1 MLFRV
6 NRLMSA
12 VAVATLAACLAVG
25 ALPALSILPNASAAN
40 ISPTASAT
48 ASAVPA
54 DSDFTSSAVAART
67 EGNVVDDSTI
77 AHNKVVLELDKAMV
91 VDGVVAIER
100 TEPGKEFLG
109 HGSALVNGGELSEEA
124 VASAPVLDKRGVR
137 IVVKLPDGWAAGNKL
152 ELGYKTFGPDAG
164 AEWKTI
170 NDGARVFALRDDVT
184 QAAEVVDPTQR
195 FNESITTK
203 SNNVQVPS
211 KDYFNNGKCSN
222 SWVGDVYFFA
232 PANINADKIIIKRP
246 TEYNLYV
253 PPTYQF
259 NFDTPNIKVAEFERM
274 YHQAYEPVW
283 ADIRRADVTV
293 RAIDNKTLE
302 VQVQGGIKIEKGEY
316 VKLTNIFSFCS
327 AEPPGA
333 KNLSIEMHGQT
344 QKGGFCEDRARY
356 TFPARP
362 LHAYSYLTPIMQDAS
377 GNLVNRDKP
386 TEMFGREKSL
396 KEIAELQRK
405 NDPKRVFY
413 APWSD
418 EYKTLDVYSK
428 DSDKFLKEY
437 VLRHVPYRDP
447 QGRMID
453 GSKVVSRQG
462 KRELTDE
469 ERRNGINVYVNE
481 SKPNGQIRWN
491 SYIARQ
497 DNGTGQFHRLGG
509 PNAETGWIVNALAF
523 NPQDNWLYGISQGRL
538 GEDWGRLPKQVIQG
552 DATDYHGR
560 VVVTAEDPC
569 FPSGHLLQINPA
581 TGEVHNLGR
590 VTSPADQFKTGYA
603 FQGQKQRYW
612 PNDLWGGINVGG
624 IDNEGNYYV
633 ANGSLSGSGAV
644 YKVNLENVTAEV
656 TANANKWLASMRYQ
670 NDWNYVR
677 DRSGRAWS
685 EDWTPLFVPEK
696 TECKPD
702 TGTPCKQRQAGNY
715 MWGISNGWNSQG
727 RVYIERISAD
737 DGNLQRWDVTGLQTY
752 AGQRLPVGNQWGR
765 AWSFGNSML
774 GFATSS
780 SGASDKVVRIKVT
793 NPESES
799 PSFELISVN
808 ANAQPSYNSNGT
820 SAVNFEENIVDL
832 KLKKSRKDF
841 VDTNGVNRVQ
851 WDLEV
856 KNVSESA
863 ASSGFTVF
871 DTIPASYRVVR
882 VQAEEK
888 VFDTNSGTSIV
899 GPWSVYLKKG
909 DRGHDV
915 LEGSHGAL
923 QAGKTVKLTII
934 AEPRS
939 GQNLPIECIE
949 NVAGV
954 IGIDRD
960 PSTVNANEFGKTM
973 EGGIDK
979 YGDWLKLNGGIFG
992 DLVSDQQCRPT
1003 IVVKKQI
1010 VEDGKITDEA
1020 AGGWAFSAQSD
1031 KDNLDLEGQ
1040 EGFGK
1045 ESTKVTASE
1054 GVEKGTVIWRSKE
1067 NGQFKLTITEKMTDE
1082 QTAAGYAI
1090 RPQENGGDARN
1101 AICKVTVKDG
1111 KKLAQPEM
1119 VKVEDHAGAPGFAFS
1134 FGDQTMFPEGMN
1146 VKTEQ
1151 RVECTV
1157 QNEIANHQIFV
1168 RKEAY
1173 DPQQSDKIGTLPDL
1187 DGAEFAVYELSKS
1200 VSTKPR
1206 PKSWEEWQKYI
1217 VKAGDGSTEKPFEV
1231 KNYRTPIP
1239 VKVGK
1244 SYIVVETKAPTDKDG
1259 RPYSLRPAPI
1269 PFTVTTAH
1277 SEDATHKRP
1286 FSIQMEN
1293 DLLATASWKNENNN
1307 SQKAAMYVTVADV
1320 HTGTLPRTGGAG
1332 VAWLG
1337 GIGGLLVLAGLTWA
1351 QRKQRA

>member
-1 MLFRV
+1 MLSRV

-12 VAVATLAACLAVG
+12 VAVATLAVCLTVG

-40 ISPTASAT
+40 VSPTAPAT
-48 ASAVPA
+48 ASAAPA
-54 DSDFTSSAVAART
+54 DSDFTSSTVAART
-67 EGNVVDDSTI
+67 EGNVVDDSTL

-91 VDGVVAIER
+91 IDGVVAIER

-109 HGSALVNGGELSEEA
+109 HSSVLVKGGEVSAEA
-124 VASAPVLDKRGVR
+124 VASAPVMDKRGVR
-137 IVVKLPDGWAAGNKL
+137 IAVKLPDGWATGDKL
-152 ELGYKTFGPDAG
+152 ELGYNTYGRDAG
-164 AEWKTI
+164 VEWKTI
-170 NDGARVFALRDDVT
+170 NDGAQVFVLRDDVSN
-184 QAAEVVDPTQR
+184 AVEVIDPTVLS
-195 FNESITTK
+195 NGSIVTK
-203 SNNVQVPS
+203 ADKVLTPS
-211 KDYFNNGKCSN
+211 SADKVADIYF
-222 SWVGDVYFFA
+222 VA
-232 PANINADKIIIKRP
+232 PANINATKIKIKR
-246 TEYNLYV
+246 TTIYDLYS
-253 PPTYQF
+253 PPTSKF
-259 NFDTPNIKVAEFERM
+259 NGDTPNIKVAEFKGM
-274 YHQAYEPVW
+274 YDKKYQPLW
-283 ADIRRADVTV
+283 DDIRRKEATV
-293 RAIDNKTLE
+293 LRIDNKTVE
-302 VQVQGGIKIEKGEY
+302 ISIPQGMTMEKGEY
-316 VKLTNIFSFCS
+316 VKITNAFSYRT
-327 AEPPGA
+327 PGA
-333 KNLSIEMHGQT
+333 PYPESLQITVTGQT
-344 QKGGFCEDRARY
+344 QAGGFCEDRARY
-356 TFPARP
+356 TFPARA
-362 LHAYSYLTPIMQDAS
+362 LHTNRNLNLTAIMQEAD
-377 GNLVNRDKP
+377 GNLVNRDNR
-386 TEMFGREKSL
+386 TEEFGRGKSL
-396 KEIAELQRK
+396 KEIAELQGN

-413 APWSD
+413 APWHD
-418 EYKTLDVYSK
+418 EYKTPDIYSK
-428 DSDKFLKEY
+428 HNDELLKEY
-437 VLRHVPYRDP
+437 VLRNVPYYGPDRKL
-447 QGRMID
+447 GD

-481 SKPNGQIRWN
+481 SKPNGQIRWK

-523 NPQDNWLYGISQGRL
+523 NPKDNWLYGISQGRL
-538 GEDWGRLPKQVIQG
+538 GEDWGRLPGQVIQG
-552 DATDYHGR
+552 HATDYHGR

-581 TGEVHNLGR
+581 TGEIHNLGR
-590 VTSPADQFKTGYA
+590 LTSPTDQFKTGYA
-603 FQGQKQRYW
+603 FQGQKQTYW

-624 IDNEGNYYV
+624 IDTEGNYYV
-633 ANGSLSGSGAV
+633 ANASLSGSGAV

-656 TANANKWLASMRYQ
+656 TANANKWLRTPAIRYKD
-670 NDWNYVR
+670 DWNSVS

-737 DGNLQRWDVTGLQTY
+737 DGNLQRWDVTALRTY
-752 AGQRLPVGNQWGR
+752 AGQSLPVGNQWGR
-765 AWSFGNSML
+765 AWSFGNSIL

-780 SGASDKVVRIKVT
+780 SGATDKVVRIKVT
-793 NPESES
+793 NPESDN
-799 PSFELISVN
+799 PSFKLMSVN

-841 VDTNGVNRVQ
+841 VDTDGVNRVQ

-856 KNVSESA
+856 KNASESA

-882 VQAEEK
+882 VQAEGK
-888 VFDTNSGTSIV
+888 VFNANSSTSIV

-909 DRGHDV
+909 DQGHDV

-1045 ESTKVTASE
+1045 ESTKVTSSE
-1054 GVEKGTVIWRSKE
+1054 GVEKGTVIWRPKE
-1067 NGQFKLTITEKMTDE
+1067 NGQFNLTITEKMTDE

-1101 AICKVTVKDG
+1101 AICKLTVKDG

-1119 VKVEDHAGAPGFAFS
+1119 VEVEDHAGAPGFAFS
-1134 FGDQTMFPEGMN
+1134 FGDKTMFPDGMN

-1157 QNEIANHQIFV
+1157 QNEITNNHIFV

-1187 DGAEFAVYELSKS
+1187 AGAEFAVYELSES
-1200 VSTKPR
+1200 ISA
-1206 PKSWEEWQKYI
+1206 KSWEEWQNYI
-1217 VKAGDGSTEKPFEV
+1217 VKAGDGSVKKPVEI
-1231 KNYRTPIP
+1231 KDYRTPIP

-1244 SYIVVETKAPTDKDG
+1244 SYIVVETKAPTDGDG

-1277 SEDATHKRP
+1277 GEDATNKRP

-1293 DLLATASWKNENNN
+1293 DLLATASWKVENGN
-1307 SQKAAMYVTVADV
+1307 SQKVGMYLTVADV

-1337 GIGGLLVLAGLTWA
+1337 GIGGLLVLAGLTWP
-1351 QRKQRA
+1351 QRKQRS

>member
-48 ASAVPA
+48 ASATPA

-170 NDGARVFALRDDVT
+170 NDGAQVFALRDDVT
-184 QAAEVVDPTQR
+184 QAAEVVDPTIP
-195 FNESITTK
+195 FNESIATK
-203 SNNVQVPS
+203 ADQVLVPS
-211 KDYFNNGKCSN
+211 SEKFEGGNVADI
-222 SWVGDVYFFA
+222 YFFA
-232 PANINADKIIIKRP
+232 PANINATKITIKR
-246 TEYNLYV
+246 TTAYNLYS
-253 PPTYQF
+253 PPTSEF
-259 NFDTPNIKVAEFERM
+259 NYDTPNIKVAEFERM
-274 YHQAYEPVW
+274 YRNEYQPVW
-283 ADIRRADVTV
+283 DDIRRQGATV
-293 RAIDNKTLE
+293 RSIDSKTVE
-302 VQVQGGIKIEKGEY
+302 ISIPQGMKMEKGEY
-316 VKLTNIFSFCS
+316 VKITNAFSYRS
-327 AEPPGA
+327 WGKPDP
-333 KNLSIEMHGQT
+333 KNLEITVTGQT
-344 QKGGFCEDRARY
+344 QVGGFCEDRARY

-362 LHAYSYLTPIMQDAS
+362 LHQSNISRMKSVVQDGQ
-377 GNLVNRDKP
+377 GNLINRDNGAE
-386 TEMFGREKSL
+386 TYAEKSL
-396 KEIAELQRK
+396 KKIAESGGA
-405 NDPKRVFY
+405 NNPYRVFF
-413 APWSD
+413 APWRQ
-418 EYKTLDVYSK
+418 EYSRDVRLTQDQY
-428 DSDKFLKEY
+428 LREY
-437 VLRHVPYRDP
+437 AVRHVPYRDP
-447 QGRMID
+447 QGQLVD
-453 GSKVVSRQG
+453 GSKVVTRQG
-462 KRELTDE
+462 KRELTEE
-469 ERRNGINVYVNE
+469 ERKNGVNVYVNE
-481 SKPNGQIRWN
+481 SLPNGQIRWK

-497 DNGTGQFHRLGG
+497 DNGTGKFFRLGG

-523 NPQDNWLYGISQGRL
+523 NPQDNWLYAISQGRL
-538 GEDWGRLPKQVIQG
+538 GEDWGRRPQQVIQG

-590 VTSPADQFKTGYA
+590 LTSPTDQFKTGYA

-656 TANANKWLASMRYQ
+656 TANANKWLRTPAIRYKD
-670 NDWNYVR
+670 DWNYVR

-702 TGTPCKQRQAGNY
+702 RGTPCKQRQAGNY

-882 VQAEEK
+882 VQAEER
-888 VFDTNSGTSIV
+888 VFDTNSSTSIV

-992 DLVSDQQCRPT
+992 DLVSDQRCRPT

-1054 GVEKGTVIWRSKE
+1054 GVEKGTVIWRPKE

-1090 RPQENGGDARN
+1090 RPQENGGDARS

-1187 DGAEFAVYELSKS
+1187 DGAEFAVYELSES

-1244 SYIVVETKAPTDKDG
+1244 SYIVVETKAPTNKDG

>member
-1 MLFRV
+1 MLSRV

-12 VAVATLAACLAVG
+12 VAVATLATCLAVG

-40 ISPTASAT
+40 ISPTAPAT
-48 ASAVPA
+48 ASTASA
-54 DSDFTSSAVAART
+54 GSDFTSSTVAAQT
-67 EGNVVDDSTI
+67 EGNVANDSTI
-77 AHNKVVLELDKAMV
+77 AHNKVVLELNKAMV

-109 HGSALVNGGELSEEA
+109 HGSALVNGGEVSEDA

-137 IVVKLPDGWAAGNKL
+137 IAVKLPDGWATGNKL

-170 NDGARVFALRDDVT
+170 NDGAQVFALRDDVT
-184 QAAEVVDPTQR
+184 QAVEVVDPTIP
-195 FNESITTK
+195 FNESIATK
-203 SNNVQVPS
+203 ADQVLVPS
-211 KDYFNNGKCSN
+211 SEKFEGGNVADI
-222 SWVGDVYFFA
+222 YFFA
-232 PANINADKIIIKRP
+232 PANINATKITIKR
-246 TEYNLYV
+246 TTAYNLYS
-253 PPTYQF
+253 PPTSEF
-259 NFDTPNIKVAEFERM
+259 NYDTPNIKVAEFERM
-274 YHQAYEPVW
+274 YRNEYQPVW
-283 ADIRRADVTV
+283 DDIRRQGATV
-293 RAIDNKTLE
+293 RIIDSKTVE
-302 VQVQGGIKIEKGEY
+302 ISIPQGMKMEKDEY
-316 VKLTNIFSFCS
+316 VKITNAFSYRS
-327 AEPPGA
+327 WGKPDP
-333 KNLSIEMHGQT
+333 KNLAITVTGQT
-344 QKGGFCEDRARY
+344 QVGGFCEDRARY

-362 LHAYSYLTPIMQDAS
+362 LHQSNISRMKSVIQDGD
-377 GNLVNRDKP
+377 GNLVNRDNSSEKYS
-386 TEMFGREKSL
+386 EKSL
-396 KEIAELQRK
+396 KMIAESGGA
-405 NDPKRVFY
+405 NNPYRVFF
-413 APWSD
+413 APWRQ
-418 EYKTLDVYSK
+418 EYSRDARLTQDQ
-428 DSDKFLKEY
+428 FLKEY
-437 VLRHVPYRDP
+437 ALRHVPYRDP
-447 QGRMID
+447 QGQLVD
-453 GSKVVSRQG
+453 GSKVVTRQG
-462 KRELTDE
+462 KRELTEE
-469 ERRNGINVYVNE
+469 ERKNGVNVYVNE
-481 SKPNGQIRWN
+481 SLPNGQIRWK

-497 DNGTGQFHRLGG
+497 DNGTGKFFRLGG

-523 NPQDNWLYGISQGRL
+523 NPQDNWLYAISQGRL
-538 GEDWGRLPKQVIQG
+538 GEDWGRLPNQVIQG
-552 DATDYHGR
+552 DATNYHGR

-590 VTSPADQFKTGYA
+590 LTSPTDQFKTGYA

-656 TANANKWLASMRYQ
+656 TANANKWLSSMRYQ
-670 NDWNYVR
+670 NDWNSVS

-696 TECKPD
+696 TECKLD

-715 MWGISNGWNSQG
+715 MWGISNGWNSQN
-727 RVYIERISAD
+727 RVYIERISAV
-737 DGNLQRWDVTGLQTY
+737 DGNLQRWDVTDLHTY

-793 NPESES
+793 NPESDN

-949 NVAGV
+949 NVSGV

-1020 AGGWAFSAQSD
+1020 AGGWAFSAQSV

-1054 GVEKGTVIWRSKE
+1054 GVEKGTVIWRPKE

-1101 AICKVTVKDG
+1101 AICKMTVKDG

-1187 DGAEFAVYELSKS
+1187 DGAEFAVYELSES

-1277 SEDATHKRP
+1277 GEDATHKRP

-1307 SQKAAMYVTVADV
+1307 WQKAAMYVTVADV